1 MQVDAEGQSTAVRV
15 IGVYDVG
22 ALRKVAPA
30 SVLSATEPTPT
41 SGRPNQN
48 VPTMAHCSVDG
59 QSIP

>member
-1 MQVDAEGQSTAVRV
+1 MQVDVDGQSTAVRV
-15 IGVYDVG
+15 MGVYDVG
-22 ALRKVAPA
+22 VLRKVVPA

-48 VPTMAHCSVDG
+48 VPTMAHWSAEG